1 MKDYGHSHPDNGIEL
16 NELIPMLQCGDMDSQ
31 RTLPMSALG
40 RSLPVADLDP
50 SRQSVRMG
58 YTQRCADLILLA
70 RVLEKYSLK
79 RSSYHAYSF
88 D

>member
-1 MKDYGHSHPDNGIEL
+1 M
-16 NELIPMLQCGDMDSQ
+16 
-31 RTLPMSALG
+31 AAFG
-40 RSLPVADLDP
+40 RSPVADLDP

-58 YTQRCADLILLA
+58 YTQRRADLILLA
-70 RVLEKYSLK
+70 GALEKYSLK